1 MVSLKQRQSGFT
13 IVELLIVIVIIGI
26 LATLVI
32 VTFSGVQQRA
42 RDSERKTDINA
53 IAGQLE
59 AFYASKGYYPTAA
72 DMNTNP
78 DTTGTWRNEN
88 KDLFKIDQKAF
99 ADPSNS
105 DTQTLNTSAAPDPF
119 TTGDRVYHYVALDGT
134 GAACA
139 TAGAECA
146 SYTLQANLEGK
157 EPTSVYER
165 TSN

>member
-59 AFYASKGYYPTAA
+59 AVYAKEGTYPTLLQINNA
-72 DMNTNP
+72 
-78 DTTGTWRNEN
+78 TWRSDNEFRL
-88 KDLFKIDQKAF
+88 DAKAF
-99 ADPSNS
+99 ADPSNPTAT
-105 DTQTLNTSAAPDPF
+105 DL
-119 TTGDRVYHYVALDGT
+119 G
-134 GAACA
+134 GAA
-139 TAGAECA
+139 TAGSSATYGYVPSGCTGVPPDDSCTGYALSADLEQSGA
-146 SYTLQANLEGK
+146 AN
-157 EPTSVYER
+157 YIR